1 MNKEWLTNLVGK
13 VLKIDRGGPESRTGL
28 LLGIYDDHLSILTE
42 QEGVIYYKTDHIK
55 SITEN
60 VKNGFQFQLEIP
72 EDFTF
77 KAADNFIDILDDL
90 RNQWVNINRGGPE
103 KLEGVLHDVNDE
115 YVTLTL
121 NEEVIR
127 LAMFHIRSIS
137 YGARVEKPKEDE
149 KSEKNKDNKDDGKSE
164 NNKDD
169 GKSEKNKDN
178 KDDGKENNKDDGK
191 SEKNKDN
198 KDDGKAK
205 KNKDNKRQWKRKKK
219 IKIIKQKKKK
229 NSISHK

>member
-13 VLKIDRGGPESRTGL
+13 VLKVDRGGPESRTGL
-28 LLGIYDDHLSILTE
+28 LLGVYDDHLSILTE

-60 VKNGFQFQLEIP
+60 VKKGFQFQLEIP

-77 KAADNFIDILDDL
+77 KTAATFKGLLDDL

-103 KLEGVLHDVNDE
+103 KLEGVLHDINDE
-115 YVTLTL
+115 FVTLIL

-127 LAMFHIRSIS
+127 LSMFHIRSIS
-137 YGARVEKPKEDE
+137 YGARVEKQKEDE
-149 KSEKNKDNKDDGKSE
+149 KSEKNK

-178 KDDGKENNKDDGK
+178 KDDGK

-198 KDDGKAK
+198 KAEEK
-205 KNKDNKRQWKRKKK
+205 
-219 IKIIKQKKKK
+219 
-229 NSISHK
+229 

>member
-13 VLKIDRGGPESRTGL
+13 VLKVDRGGPESRTGL

-60 VKNGFQFQLEIP
+60 VKKGFQFQLEVP

-77 KAADNFIDILDDL
+77 KTAATFKGLLGDL

-103 KLEGVLHDVNDE
+103 KLEGVLHDINDE
-115 YVTLTL
+115 FITLIL

-127 LAMFHIRSIS
+127 LSMFHIRSIS
-137 YGARVEKPKEDE
+137 YGARVEKPKEEE
-149 KSEKNKDNKDDGKSE
+149 KSEKNKDNKDG
-164 NNKDD
+164 

-178 KDDGKENNKDDGK
+178 KAEEKEK
-191 SEKNKDN
+191 
-198 KDDGKAK
+198 
-205 KNKDNKRQWKRKKK
+205 
-219 IKIIKQKKKK
+219 
-229 NSISHK
+229 